1 MEKGKEMVKAQAD
14 LPKKNAAPAEPAKSL
29 AGTIQQVISKAV
41 TSPTDAKIDFAQG
54 VNHITGDPQQKSAGP
69 ADAMQSLKAM
79 NMKPQSEVADKDK
92 METYGEAEDKEK
104 EMKKELHDKEKKDMK
119 EVADKDDKKMQ
130 ELKAEV
136 EKMKKE
142 LHDKEKMMKAQK
154 EKEINEG
161 EMPAGLKKYL
171 DKKNDKSEEDEKKKD
186 MKEVADK
193 EKEMKKEV
201 ADKEKKEKMDEV
213 ADKEKEMKKEV
224 ADKDKKDDMKE
235 VAEKDPMKKEMMRA
249 QAEIDKMKKEV
260 ADKEKAMKEM
270 MMKKKEDMK
279 EVADKEKEMK
289 KETAK
294 DKVKDMDMKEDV
306 DALTSGEDLSE
317 EFKSKAATI
326 FEGAVKAKLV
336 EEIEK
341 LESEYETKVDE
352 KVSEVKEEIVD
363 KVDAYLNYVVEEW
376 MKENELAIEKGLRNE
391 ITEEFIGGLKSLF
404 ESHYINVPQEKYDVI
419 ESQAAEIEK
428 LKEEVN
434 QTIEK
439 NVELNQKVS
448 ENNRQE
454 IINDVSSDLAATE
467 AEKLGKLAES
477 IEYKDA
483 ESFRKGVETLKN
495 SYYPTKEASDTESN
509 EVAANA
515 GSELSESMAAYTAAI
530 SKTKKNPYIK

>member
-79 NMKPQSEVADKDK
+79 NMKPQNEKDEDK
-92 METYGEAEDKEK
+92 MEAYEEADKEKKEKEDMKEVADKEK
-104 EMKKELHDKEKKDMK
+104 EMKKEEDKKKEDMK
-119 EVADKDDKKMQ
+119 EG
-130 ELKAEV
+130 EL
-136 EKMKKE
+136 
-142 LHDKEKMMKAQK
+142 
-154 EKEINEG
+154 
-161 EMPAGLKKYL
+161 PAGLKKYL
-171 DKKNDKSEEDEKKKD
+171 DKKNDKSEEKEDKKDMKEMSHKEPKKEEKEDEKKD
-186 MKEVADK
+186 VKEVADK

-201 ADKEKKEKMDEV
+201 ADKEKKDI
-213 ADKEKEMKKEV
+213 KEV
-224 ADKDKKDDMKE
+224 ADKDKDM
-235 VAEKDPMKKEMMRA
+235 MKA

-270 MMKKKEDMK
+270 MDKKKEIK

-391 ITEEFIGGLKSLF
+391 ITEDFIGGLKSLF

>member
-29 AGTIQQVISKAV
+29 EGTIQQVISKAV

-79 NMKPQSEVADKDK
+79 NMNPEKEK
-92 METYGEAEDKEK
+92 MEAYEEADKEK
-104 EMKKELHDKEKKDMK
+104 EVKKEEEDKEKKDMK
-119 EVADKDDKKMQ
+119 EVADK
-130 ELKAEV
+130 
-136 EKMKKE
+136 EKE
-142 LHDKEKMMKAQK
+142 MMKASKDK
-154 EKEINEG
+154 EDMKEG

-171 DKKNDKSEEDEKKKD
+171 DKKNDKSEEKEDKKDMKEMSHKEPKKEEKEDEKKD
-186 MKEVADK
+186 VKEVADK

-201 ADKEKKEKMDEV
+201 ADKEKKDI
-213 ADKEKEMKKEV
+213 KEV
-224 ADKDKKDDMKE
+224 ADKDKDM
-235 VAEKDPMKKEMMRA
+235 MKA

-270 MMKKKEDMK
+270 MDKKKEMK

-483 ESFRKGVETLKN
+483 ESFRNSVETLKN
-495 SYYPTKEASDTESN
+495 SYYPKQEASDNESN

-530 SKTKKNPYIK
+530 SKSKKNPYQK